1 MLEIEVAGTVL
12 GLHSSG
18 AVWWP
23 AQATLL
29 VADAHFGKAVSFRQ
43 LGVPVPQGTT
53 SATLAALSAV
63 LAQCAAQ
70 RVVFLGDFLHSARA
84 HAPATLAAIGR
95 WRQVHA
101 ALSLTLVRGNH
112 DSRAG
117 DPPAQLGIEVVN
129 EPLRLDGSPLAL
141 CHHPQ
146 TVAGAYALAGHL
158 HPCVRLS
165 GRGHDR
171 LRLPCF
177 WLGDAAT
184 RPVGVLPAFGHFTG
198 MHPVQPE
205 PGDRLFGIAGTE
217 VRALPVPAR
226 ASVKGL
232 PVQY

>member
-1 MLEIEVAGTVL
+1 MLEIELAGTVL

-18 AVWWP
+18 AVFLP
-23 AQATLL
+23 GSTTLL

-53 SATLAALSAV
+53 SATLAQLSAV
-63 LAQCAAQ
+63 VAECAAR

-101 ALSLTLVRGNH
+101 SLSLTLVRGNH

-117 DPPAQLGIEVVN
+117 DPPATLDIEVVN
-129 EPLRLDGSPLAL
+129 EPLLCHGNGAPLAL

-146 TVAGAYALAGHL
+146 PVAGAYVLAGHL
-158 HPCVRLS
+158 HPCMRLS
-165 GRGHDR
+165 GRGKDR

-177 WLGDAAT
+177 WLGDAVM

-198 MHPVQPE
+198 MHPLLPQ
-205 PGDRLFGIAGTE
+205 PGDRVFGIAGKV
-217 VRALPVPAR
+217 VRELPVW
-226 ASVKGL
+226 
-232 PVQY
+232 PVTT